1 MARLTCFLKDEM
13 NRDVTLVNPDKSVR
27 YAGQILKAVGIGCM
41 LVIDK
46 GKVVGILTER
56 DITQKVVADGLDP
69 EKTRVR
75 DIMSKNIISLSKD
88 DTIDDAVDL
97 MEQKGIK
104 KLPIMENGKI
114 LGIVTMTD
122 LLRKLREREK

>member
-1 MARLTCFLKDEM
+1 MTCFLKDEM

>member
-1 MARLTCFLKDEM
+1 MVNFLKDEM
-13 NRDVTLVNPDKSVR
+13 KTDVTLVHPDKSVR

-46 GKVVGILTER
+46 GKIVGILTER

-75 DIMSKNIISLSKD
+75 DIMSRKIISLSQD
-88 DTIDDAVDL
+88 NTIEDAVDL
-97 MEQKGIK
+97 MEEKGIK
-104 KLPIMENGKI
+104 KLPIMEDGRI
-114 LGIVTMTD
+114 LGIVTMSD
-122 LLRKLREREK
+122 MLRKLREIEKG